1 MDDKRGEFFMPY
13 VMSDIHGDYSSF
25 YNMLVKINFSSFDK
39 LFILGDVVDKGPDNL
54 CLLGFI
60 RSMPNIFLIKGN
72 HEYLFERY
80 LQGTVSAELWDACGG
95 STTRKEA
102 KGLTEEK
109 KADMFQYLRSL
120 PVYEIVTVGGN
131 EYFLTHSGYNADYDV
146 FHSGTGLIDIKESVD
161 QAVKADQERY
171 LFSND
176 IHYIPAVLKFD
187 KKIIMGHYPTV
198 LIPGH
203 EMYSI
208 FYGEK
213 YFDIDAGNE
222 RREEGGRLAC
232 LCLDDGKE
240 FYI

>member
-1 MDDKRGEFFMPY
+1 MDDKRGEFFMTY

-109 KADMFQYLRSL
+109 KMTCL
-120 PVYEIVTVGGN
+120 
-131 EYFLTHSGYNADYDV
+131 
-146 FHSGTGLIDIKESVD
+146 
-161 QAVKADQERY
+161 
-171 LFSND
+171 
-176 IHYIPAVLKFD
+176 
-187 KKIIMGHYPTV
+187 
-198 LIPGH
+198 
-203 EMYSI
+203 SI
-208 FYGEK
+208 
-213 YFDIDAGNE
+213 
-222 RREEGGRLAC
+222 
-232 LCLDDGKE
+232 
-240 FYI
+240 